1 MRSGVLSA
9 CAALLLLI
17 VPVPGLNGWFLPAQF
32 PFLVAVGAIIQ
43 AGFLLLAVW
52 ARRHLGH
59 NWSAEVRIAVD
70 HELVRT
76 GPYRLLRHPI
86 YTAMLGM
93 FLGTAI
99 ASSQFHALLGLA
111 ALVIAYLRKTRL
123 EDHILAQAFGADYNA
138 YRRHTWALVPLLF

>member
-1 MRSGVLSA
+1 M
-9 CAALLLLI
+9 
-17 VPVPGLNGWFLPAQF
+17 
-32 PFLVAVGAIIQ
+32 
-43 AGFLLLAVW
+43 
-52 ARRHLGH
+52 
-59 NWSAEVRIAVD
+59 D

-111 ALVIAYLRKTRL
+111 ILVVAYLRKTRL
-123 EDHILAQAFGADYNA
+123 EDQMLAQAFGADYNA
-138 YRRHTWALVPLLF
+138 YRRHTWALVPFLF